1 MKRIFLNL
9 KAFSLITLLGL
20 AASCSS
26 DDDNTGVVGPEPEEA
41 RMITIAAARMGD
53 NPGDGNGGTLIYSV
67 TSVPPAV
74 ISTVFMCFQLR
85 NIVML
90 RDWNPPAAKAKEE

>member
-41 RMITIAAARMGD
+41 RMITIAAARMG
-53 NPGDGNGGTLIYSV
+53 G
-67 TSVPPAV
+67 
-74 ISTVFMCFQLR
+74 R
-85 NIVML
+85 
-90 RDWNPPAAKAKEE
+90 W